1 MVFKYVANQLIQME
15 SMSMNKYVKYF
26 IIGTGVFIVFF
37 VLVLMGTAAM
47 IILNGI
53 QDGTLI

>member
-1 MVFKYVANQLIQME
+1 MVFKYVVNQPIQME
-15 SMSMNKYVKYF
+15 NMSMNKYVKYF
-26 IIGTGVFIVFF
+26 IIGTGMF
-37 VLVLMGTAAM
+37 VVLCVMVLIGAAAM

>member
-1 MVFKYVANQLIQME
+1 MVFKYVVNQPIQME
-15 SMSMNKYVKYF
+15 SMNMNKYVKYF
-26 IIGTGVFIVFF
+26 IIGTGIFIVLCVM
-37 VLVLMGTAAM
+37 VLIGAAAM